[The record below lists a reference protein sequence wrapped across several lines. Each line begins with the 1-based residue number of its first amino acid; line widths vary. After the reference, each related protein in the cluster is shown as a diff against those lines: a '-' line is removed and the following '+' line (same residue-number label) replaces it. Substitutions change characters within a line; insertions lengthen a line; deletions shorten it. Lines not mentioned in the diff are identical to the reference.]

1 MNSGGSPLPGDLL
14 GGRYR
19 LGALLGSGGMATV
32 HRAVDERLGR
42 EVAVK
47 LFRVDAAETAAG
59 DRMTAETRLLASLR
73 HPSLVTLLD
82 AAIDGDGHPY
92 LVMELID
99 GPTLSGRIAEGPVP
113 PSEVAAMAHELGE
126 ALHVVHA
133 ARVVHR
139 DVKPSNILLDPAP
152 SGRGFRAKLADFGI
166 ARLTDSTRLTTP
178 GTVIGTAAFLSP
190 EQVRGDEPGPPAD
203 VYALGLVLIEALTG
217 RRVYDQASLPETLL
231 ARLREQ
237 PAVPGEFGYGWRS
250 LLTAM
255 TLDDPAGRPTAIEIA
270 ERARSLIGDGADAD
284 ATADA
289 TAPGALPSTAVLGEA
304 TAATKLL
311 PATTATSTLIRRAPR
326 ARLLAIAVAALLLV
340 GVGGALVWSL
350 GQPGDAPAASTPPAV
365 EADPSTEPSTEPS
378 ATPSVEPVTET
389 EPEPAVEPEPA
400 PVEEAPGPGAGNPNS
415 GPGNNSGNNGKGP
428 KADR

>member
-1 MNSGGSPLPGDLL
+1 
-14 GGRYR
+14 
-19 LGALLGSGGMATV
+19 MAIV

-42 EVAVK
+42 DVAVK

-99 GPTLSGRIAEGPVP
+99 GPTLSERIAEGPVA

-255 TLDDPAGRPTAIEIA
+255 TVDDPAGRPTALEVA

-284 ATADA
+284 ATVDA
-289 TAPGALPSTAVLGEA
+289 TAPGALPPTAVLGEY
-304 TAATKLL
+304 TAATRLL

-365 EADPSTEPSTEPS
+365 EADPSTEPS

-389 EPEPAVEPEPA
+389 EPEPAVEPEP
-400 PVEEAPGPGAGNPNS
+400 VEEAPAPGAGNPNS
-415 GPGNNSGNNGKGP
+415 GPGNNSGNGKGP
-428 KADR
+428 KKNE

>member
-1 MNSGGSPLPGDLL
+1 MNSGGSSLPGDLL

-255 TLDDPAGRPTAIEIA
+255 TLDDPAGRPTAIEVA
-270 ERARSLIGDGADAD
+270 ERARSLLGDGADAD
-284 ATADA
+284 ATA
-289 TAPGALPSTAVLGEA
+289 PGALPTTAVLGDA

-326 ARLLAIAVAALLLV
+326 ARLLAIAVAALLLA

-365 EADPSTEPSTEPS
+365 EADPSAEPSTEPS

>member
-1 MNSGGSPLPGDLL
+1 MNSGGSPMPGDLL

-47 LFRVDAAETAAG
+47 LFRVDAAGTASG

-99 GPTLSGRIAEGPVP
+99 GPTLSQRIAEGPVP
-113 PSEVAAMAHELGE
+113 PPEVAVMAHELAE

-203 VYALGLVLIEALTG
+203 VYALGLVLIEALTA

-237 PAVPGEFGYGWRS
+237 PAVPGDFGYGWRS

-255 TLDDPAGRPTAIEIA
+255 TVDDPARRPTALEVA
-270 ERARSLIGDGADAD
+270 ERALSLVGDGADAD
-284 ATADA
+284 ATAPE
-289 TAPGALPSTAVLGEA
+289 TLPPTAVLGEP
-304 TAATKLL
+304 TAATRLL
-311 PATTATSTLIRRAPR
+311 PASTATSTLIRRPPR
-326 ARLLAIAVAALLLV
+326 ARLVAIAVAALLLL

-350 GQPGDAPAASTPPAV
+350 GQPDDAPAASTSPGV

-378 ATPSVEPVTET
+378 ATPSVEPATET
-389 EPEPAVEPEPA
+389 EPEPAVEPE